1 MNYRSFP
8 YYQEMTLELIFN
20 NTIEIYRKYF
30 GWLFFY
36 SFLFLV
42 ILNSLSG
49 VLLAGKLDNLEQ
61 LAEHPK
67 QLEQIF
73 GSLSLYM
80 IVVWLGYSLIYLFLH
95 YFIIGK
101 YLYPEKS
108 HATLFM
114 ESIRK
119 YYLKYLL
126 VIFLVFMIITLGT
139 MAGLLALIIG
149 AFVAAIFLGT
159 SLFPVTPI
167 LIMENMGVGETIH
180 RSFSL
185 VLKDFWHVMG
195 YLIVFYLIIILFSLI
210 FSALS
215 MAPYASGF
223 FSNIFHP
230 LADEMQQ
237 TSGTFQLL
245 HQPLY
250 ILLNSFLDALLLPLT
265 PIFSVLIYFHLKHKE
280 DSEERMIVD
289 Q

>member
-1 MNYRSFP
+1 MNYKKFP
-8 YYQEMTLELIFN
+8 YYQETTLELIFN

-42 ILNSLSG
+42 LLNSLSG

-61 LAEHPK
+61 LTEHP
-67 QLEQIF
+67 QQIGQIF
-73 GSLSLYM
+73 SSLGSYM
-80 IVVWLGYSLIYLFLH
+80 IVVWLGYSMIYLFLH
-95 YFIIGK
+95 YYIIEK
-101 YLYPEKS
+101 NLYPEKS
-108 HATLFM
+108 HATLFI

-126 VIFLVFMIITLGT
+126 VIFLVFIIITLGT
-139 MAGLLALIIG
+139 LVGVLALIIG
-149 AFVAAIFLGT
+149 AFMAAVFLGV

-167 LIMENMGVGETIH
+167 LIVENTSVGETIR

-185 VLKDFWHVMG
+185 VLKDFWHMLG
-195 YLIVFYLIIILFSLI
+195 YLIVFYLIVILFSLI

-223 FSNIFHP
+223 FSHILHP

-237 TSGTFQLL
+237 TSNTFQLL

-280 DSEERMIVD
+280 DSEGRMID
-289 Q
+289 EG